1 VLAFL
6 REHTAARQAH
16 LVVEDGNT
24 ASMNVAREVA
34 GTLAGKVERFTDE
47 QRRSWTR
54 WVLPID

>member
-1 VLAFL
+1 
-6 REHTAARQAH
+6 
-16 LVVEDGNT
+16 
-24 ASMNVAREVA
+24 MNVAREVA